1 MDIQSKFAS
10 ASLFQYLEN
19 NQPGDSSRLDAIVSK
34 SRNDTRQQVNDIEQ
48 STRSFDSIE
57 QMVDKITSG
66 KANLSQEAIDDM
78 FAFYY
83 EQVSSEVEG
92 LAKRFGVSELPPFG
106 FDSGQMQATT
116 PDNITKGQQRLL
128 DYFERDSRLSERLSR
143 LQGLTQLRELSASHQ
158 YANQLQQSG
167 MSDNQVENYV
177 LSSRAAV
184 LENNSFTI
192 KIGRLVPDNLGI
204 AAEAQ
209 RRVSQ
214 LSSPL
219 LYGTDSCNSLM
230 VFALRCGEPVFRANQ
245 A

>member
-10 ASLFQYLEN
+10 ASLFQYLDN
-19 NQPGDSSRLDAIVSK
+19 NQPGDSSRLDAIISK
-34 SRNDTRQQVNDIEQ
+34 SRNDIRQQVNDIEQ
-48 STRSFDSIE
+48 STRSFNSIE

-106 FDSGQMQATT
+106 FDDGQLQATM
-116 PDNITKGQQRLL
+116 PDNSTKAQQRLL

-158 YANQLQQSG
+158 YANQLQQG
-167 MSDNQVENYV
+167 GISDSQVENYV
-177 LSSRAAV
+177 LSSRADV
-184 LENNSFTI
+184 LENDSFTI
-192 KIGRLVPDNLGI
+192 KVGRLVPDNLGI
-204 AAEAQ
+204 AAE
-209 RRVSQ
+209 
-214 LSSPL
+214 
-219 LYGTDSCNSLM
+219 G
-230 VFALRCGEPVFRANQ
+230 FKALNED
-245 A
+245 